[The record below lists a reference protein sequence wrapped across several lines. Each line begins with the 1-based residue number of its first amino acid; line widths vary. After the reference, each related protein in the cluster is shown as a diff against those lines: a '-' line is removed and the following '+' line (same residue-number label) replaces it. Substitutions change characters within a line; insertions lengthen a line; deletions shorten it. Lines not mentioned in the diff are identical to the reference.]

1 MKKILLFALAALPLA
16 GVGQVPQRSVEM
28 SNFRQLSAVEAPARV
43 APLEADNPAPL
54 ENVVATLSADYKH
67 VTLSW
72 SPASEVGEN
81 GGTVDVSKVVYYVF
95 DAFGSYY
102 DPAIATTTETSI
114 TFDYSDLVG
123 QDFVAYQV
131 TAGVD
136 ETYYSLATTSNVVV
150 VGDPAPA
157 PLFEGFADAQLQ
169 QQWFANADGYV
180 VATMVKDNEISV
192 DIDSSEAAYL
202 NSADGDNGLL
212 MVVPM
217 EQNASMILM
226 STKASLAGASDP
238 VLEFKYQGKG
248 GVVNVFATSDGADYQ
263 LIHSVNLLESPAEAW
278 ALCRVDLAAF
288 ADKPFVQFYLEVVGA
303 HNTADHAYRV
313 CLDDIRVRQI
323 VEDVRITHITAPTRV
338 SAGENFTATVAVQN
352 IGTTKSQH
360 VHVVLA
366 DQFGP
371 AGEYIPEGLDPEQV
385 MQFSFEVPAGV
396 TAVNGLD
403 LTAVIA
409 LYNDHYNV
417 NNEMTKHVEVAMPQ
431 WPAADGLTAT
441 DLGDYKVAL
450 AWQAPEFDA
459 TAAVH
464 RVEDFE
470 DPQYEL
476 FTISDF
482 GGWTLVDRDG
492 KKTYTFLR
500 DTNNPNRTKPQ
511 AFVLFDPVAA
521 GVPTESLIDVPTH
534 SGDRMLMAF
543 SAQGVNDNWLIS
555 PQLSGEAQTIAFYA
569 KSFTIAYPESFEV
582 LYSTTDTDPDSFVKI
597 DAVDNYPANGRVS
610 EDWTEYRA
618 ALPAG
623 ARYFAVR
630 HNADD
635 TYALMLDDFTFDAAP
650 SLPADL
656 QVLGYNIYR
665 DGQLLNAQP
674 VAELTYTDDAG
685 LYGTYAYQVSVVY
698 NHGESAATQPVAI
711 ELKKDDGIAD
721 AAADDVTITAAD
733 GYVTVTAAAP
743 IEVEITNIAGV
754 VLYRATAS
762 THRVPLP
769 TGLYI
774 ARAAQAAAILRL

>member
-1 MKKILLFALAALPLA
+1 MRTVILIALAALPLA
-16 GVGQVPQRSVEM
+16 GVAQVPQRSVDVLEM
-28 SNFRQLSAVEAPARV
+28 RQLSAVATPARV

-114 TFDYSDLVG
+114 TFDYSDLHG

-136 ETYYSLATTSNVVV
+136 ESYYSLATTSNVLA
-150 VGDPAPA
+150 VGEPDAV
-157 PLFEGFADAQLQ
+157 PLFEGFADTQLQ
-169 QQWFANADGYV
+169 QQWFANAAGYV

-217 EQNASMILM
+217 EENASMILM
-226 STKASLAGASDP
+226 STKASLAGAAEP

-263 LIHSVNLLESPAEAW
+263 LIHSVNLLDAPAEAW

-313 CLDDIRVRQI
+313 CLDDIRLRQLA
-323 VEDVRITHITAPTRV
+323 EDVRITHITAPTRV
-338 SAGENFTATVAVQN
+338 AAGESFTATVAVQN
-352 IGTTKSQH
+352 IGTKASQS
-360 VHVVLA
+360 VGVALA
-366 DQFGP
+366 NQFGLVG
-371 AGEYIPEGLDPEQV
+371 AEAAEILDPEQV
-385 MQFSFEVPAGV
+385 MQFAFEVPAGV

-403 LTAVIA
+403 LTASLTLSGDEHV
-409 LYNDHYNV
+409 V
-417 NNEMTKHVEVAMPQ
+417 NNEMTKHVDVAMPQ

-450 AWQAPEFDA
+450 SWQVPQFDA

-470 DPQYEL
+470 NPQYEL

-482 GGWTLVDRDG
+482 GGWTLLDRDG
-492 KKTYTFLR
+492 SKTYTFLR

-521 GVPTESLIDVPTH
+521 GVPSESLIDVPTH

-543 SAQGVNDNWLIS
+543 SAQGQNDNWLIS

-582 LYSTTDTDPDSFVKI
+582 LYSTTDTNADSFVKI
-597 DAVDNYPANGRVS
+597 DAVDNYPADNRVS

-630 HNADD
+630 HNAYD

-656 QVLGYNIYR
+656 QVLGYNLYR
-665 DGQLLNAQP
+665 DGQQLNAQP
-674 VAELTYTDDAG
+674 LAEPSYTDEVG
-685 LYGTYAYQVSVVY
+685 TYGTYFYQVSVVY
-698 NHGESAATQPVAI
+698 NHGESAATQPATI
-711 ELKKDDGIAD
+711 DLAKQDSALDP
-721 AAADDVTITAAD
+721 AADEVTITAAN
-733 GYVTVTAAAP
+733 GCVTITAPAP
-743 IEVEITNIAGV
+743 IDVEITDLAGRT
-754 VLYRATAS
+754 LYRATGT

-769 TGLYI
+769 SGLYI
-774 ARAAQAAAILRL
+774 AKAATAAAKLRL

>member
-1 MKKILLFALAALPLA
+1 MKKILLFALAAMPLV

-28 SNFRQLSAVEAPARV
+28 SNFRQLSAVEAPTRV

-72 SPASEVGEN
+72 SPASEVGES

-150 VGDPAPA
+150 VGDPAPE

-169 QQWFANADGYV
+169 QQWFANTDGYV

-226 STKASLAGASDP
+226 STKASLAGASEP

-248 GVVNVFATSDGADYQ
+248 GLVNVYATSDGADYQ

-313 CLDDIRVRQI
+313 CLDDIRVRQLA
-323 VEDVRITHITAPTRV
+323 EDVRITHITAPARV
-338 SAGENFTATVAVQN
+338 AAGESFTATVAVQN
-352 IGTTKSQH
+352 IGTTRSDGVQIY
-360 VHVVLA
+360 LS
-366 DQFGP
+366 DQFGNV
-371 AGEYIPEGLDPEQV
+371 GEELAAFEPEQTRH
-385 MQFSFEVPAGV
+385 FSFELPAGV
-396 TAVNGLD
+396 TAVNGLE
-403 LTAVIA
+403 LTAS
-409 LYNDHYNV
+409 LLLSGDENDV
-417 NNEMTKHVEVAMPQ
+417 NNELTKHVDVAMPQ
-431 WPAADGLTAT
+431 WPAADRLTAT

-450 AWQAPEFDA
+450 SWQTPEFDA

-521 GVPTESLIDVPTH
+521 GVPSESLIDVPTH

-543 SAQGVNDNWLIS
+543 SAQGQNDNWLIS

-597 DAVDNYPANGRVS
+597 DAVDNYPADNRVS

-630 HNADD
+630 HNAYD

-656 QVLGYNIYR
+656 QVLGYNLYR

-674 VAELTYTDDAG
+674 LAEPTYTDEVG
-685 LYGTYAYQVSVVY
+685 TYGTYSYQVSVVY
-698 NHGESAATQPVAI
+698 NHGESAATQLATIDLAKQDSALDP
-711 ELKKDDGIAD
+711 
-721 AAADDVTITAAD
+721 AADEVTITAAN
-733 GYVTVTAAAP
+733 GYVTITAPAP
-743 IEVEITNIAGV
+743 IEVEITDLAGRT
-754 VLYRATAS
+754 LYRAIGT

-769 TGLYI
+769 SGLYI
-774 ARAAQAAAILRL
+774 ARAAQAATTLRL

>member
-1 MKKILLFALAALPLA
+1 MKKILLIALAALPLVS
-16 GVGQVPQRSVEM
+16 VGQVPQRSVEM
-28 SNFRQLSAVEAPARV
+28 SNFRQLSAPAPMRV
-43 APLEADNPAPL
+43 AALEADNPAPL

-72 SPASEVGEN
+72 SPASEVGES
-81 GGTVDVSKVVYYVF
+81 GGTVDVNKVVYYIF

-150 VGDPAPA
+150 VGEPAAA

-169 QQWFANADGYV
+169 QQWFANSDGYV

-192 DIDSSEAAYL
+192 DLDSSESAYL
-202 NSADGDNGLL
+202 NSAEGDNGLL

-217 EQNASMILM
+217 EENASMILM
-226 STKASLAGASDP
+226 STKTALAGASDP

-248 GVVNVFATSDGADYQ
+248 GVVNVYATADGADYQ
-263 LIHSVNLLESPAEAW
+263 LVHSVNLLESPAEAW
-278 ALCRVDLAAF
+278 ALCRVDLSAF

-313 CLDDIRVRQI
+313 CLDDIRLRQLA
-323 VEDVRITHITAPTRV
+323 EDVRITHITAPARV
-338 SAGENFTATVAVQN
+338 AAGESFTATVSVQN
-352 IGTTKSQH
+352 IGTKASQH
-360 VHVVLA
+360 THVFLF
-366 DQFGP
+366 DQLGF
-371 AGEYIPEGLDPEQV
+371 AGEQITESFAPEQT
-385 MQFSFEVPAGV
+385 MQFTYEVPAGV
-396 TAVNGLD
+396 TAINGLE
-403 LTAVIA
+403 LSASLL
-409 LYNDHYNV
+409 LYGDEYNV
-417 NNEMTKHVEVAMPQ
+417 NNQLTKHVDVAMPQ
-431 WPAADGLTAT
+431 WPAAEGLTAT

-450 AWQAPEFDA
+450 AWQAPQFDA
-459 TAAVH
+459 TAAVR

-470 DPQYEL
+470 DSQYEL
-476 FTISDF
+476 FTISNF

-543 SAQGVNDNWLIS
+543 SAQGQNDNWLIS
-555 PQLSGEAQTIAFYA
+555 PQLSGEAQTVAFFA

-597 DAVDNYPANGRVS
+597 DAVDNYPADNRVS

-630 HNADD
+630 HTADD

-650 SLPADL
+650 MLPADL

-674 VAELTYTDDAG
+674 VAELTYTDTPG
-685 LYGTYAYQVSVVY
+685 WYGTYSYQVSVVY

-721 AAADDVTITAAD
+721 ATADDVEITAAA
-733 GYVTVTAAAP
+733 GIVTVTAPAP

-754 VLYRATAS
+754 VLYRATAA

-769 TGLYI
+769 SGLYI
-774 ARAAQAAAILRL
+774 ARAATRATTLRL